1 MILQRWTFVLVIILV
16 IALGRPANGECPEI
30 DKLREFYKEKQFI
43 TLKFLQLTHSDI
55 FETVDSLGGTLQAGR
70 EGRFRLTMPGQVL
83 VSDGIQ
89 YWSYSVENEQVLVDS
104 VAKLGDWNPL
114 TLIYD
119 PEKVYGCINQKA
131 AEETLEFDMVA
142 LDSLTLPQQFLMRV
156 YQTDYVPYQLVY
168 YDDNGSRIEV
178 YVKDFRHP
186 SVLPDSLFEFHP
198 GPEVEV
204 IEMP

>member
-16 IALGRPANGECPEI
+16 IALGRPADGECPEI
-30 DKLREFYKEKQFI
+30 DKLREFYKQKQFI

-119 PEKVYGCINQKA
+119 PEKVYGCINQKV

-156 YQTDYVPYQLVY
+156 HRTGYVPYNLVY
-168 YDDNGSRIEV
+168 YDDNGSRIALHIS
-178 YVKDFRHP
+178 DFRRP

-198 GPEVEV
+198 DPGVEV